1 MHSTNAS
8 QQRQAR
14 FSDYLPTG
22 ESRKAI
28 GVFLRSAR
36 KGGDAEDVLE
46 RVVTWTRADWA
57 KARDNNDQVEMS
69 RLQRLGETIRE
80 HRDSAVNLAA
90 WCLRQQS
97 TAA

>member
-8 QQRQAR
+8 QQRQAK
-14 FSDYLPTG
+14 FSDFLPTG

-36 KGGDAEDVLE
+36 KGGDPEDVTE
-46 RVVTWTRADWA
+46 RVIAWTRADWA
-57 KARDNNDQVEMS
+57 KARDTNDSGEMA
-69 RLQRLGETIRE
+69 RLQRLGEAIRD
-80 HRDSAVNLAA
+80 HHDSALNLAA

-97 TAA
+97 SEA